1 MSEILDD
8 LAVQHAELWSIL
20 EPMTEAEWRA
30 ETPCEGWTAADV
42 VLHLRQT
49 DELALAS
56 LRGELASS
64 IEDFIGAGGDD
75 GVDAAAAAAVA
86 GARGT
91 TGEETG
97 RAWWATTARLRAELA
112 RVDPSARLRWVAGD
126 LSARTLA
133 ATRLAECWIH
143 TGDVAAAIGVSL
155 APTNRLRHVARLAWR
170 TLPYA
175 FARAGEELHGSVA
188 FDLVGPD
195 GERWEFGLADEP
207 ATIVTGSGAALCQ
220 IAGRRLDPTAAPVV
234 ATGVDA
240 EPVLRLV
247 RTYA

>member
-1 MSEILDD
+1 MPEILED
-8 LAVQHAELWSIL
+8 LTAQHAELWSL
-20 EPMTEAEWRA
+20 VEPLTETEWCSA
-30 ETPCEGWTAADV
+30 TPCEGWTAADV

-64 IEDFIGAGGDD
+64 IEGDAHAGNER
-75 GVDAAAAAAVA
+75 GVDAAAAFAVA
-86 GARGT
+86 EARGA
-91 TGEETG
+91 TGAETG
-97 RAWWATTARLRAELA
+97 REWRATAELLRGA
-112 RVDPSARLRWVAGD
+112 LATADPHERVQWVAGT
-126 LSARTLA
+126 LSTQTLA
-133 ATRLAECWIH
+133 VTRLAECWIH
-143 TGDVAAAIGVSL
+143 TGDVAASVGVSL

-175 FARAGEELHGSVA
+175 FERAGEQLHGRVA

-195 GERWEFGLADEP
+195 GEAWEFGLADDP
-207 ATIVTGSGAALCQ
+207 ATVVSGSGAALCQ
-220 IAGRRLDPTAAPVV
+220 IAGRRLDPSEAPVR

-240 EPVLRLV
+240 ELVLRLI